1 MSTKAAAGEVLDWSF
16 GLRNSAGKYLTQETF
31 GFKLACAASIMK
43 KKQIWFL
50 EQDEG
55 DDFVHI
61 RSFLNRYIRVDGDGN
76 FLADVEE
83 KTDET
88 QLIIEAQEDG
98 KWCMKSKKYGWYLGG
113 NPEKERAAFT
123 TAKGPEHQWTV
134 HLAMHPQICLFNM
147 NRKAYVHLDN
157 NQFTT
162 DELVPWGDDATI
174 TMHFFDANGTYGLVA
189 ASGAYLSAS
198 GALKENPDESCEFI
212 IVFNG
217 GKVSFR
223 SITNGK
229 YLTAL
234 GAKGTCK
241 ATKSAITKDELFH
254 MEDSFPQLK
263 MTAVNGKKLSIKQG
277 VELAASQSETT
288 DLEIFQ
294 VEPVGNNKW
303 TFKASNGKFWTLTD
317 GAVHADSE
325 TCDADEQK
333 FEIEWLGN
341 KIAIKA
347 PNGKYCV
354 QMLNGY
360 IHAKGSDASSD
371 SKTVYVYEI
380 VNRPKLVLRGEYGF
394 IGTLP
399 SGLLECNKSVP
410 EVYSMHITQGFCKIS
425 HANGK
430 YWKVGPNGVSA
441 TGDSPE
447 QYTMSLHED
456 SMMCLM
462 HDGKY
467 FEGFQN
473 GAFTLT
479 GTKPGKSTLFEY

>member
-1 MSTKAAAGEVLDWSF
+1 MSIRAAAGEVLDWSF
-16 GLRNSAGKYLTQETF
+16 GLRNAAGKYLTQETF

-50 EQDEG
+50 EQSEG
-55 DDFVHI
+55 DDHCYI
-61 RSFLNRYIRVDGDGN
+61 RSHLNRYIRVDGDGN
-76 FLADVEE
+76 FLADVED

-88 QLIIEAQEDG
+88 EIIIEAQDDG
-98 KWCMKSKKYGWYLGG
+98 KWCLKSKKYGWYCGG
-113 NPEKERAAFT
+113 QPEKERAAFT
-123 TAKGPEHQWTV
+123 TAKGVEHMWTV
-134 HLAMHPQICLFNM
+134 HLAMHPQICLMNI
-147 NRKAYVHLDN
+147 NRKAYVHFDDN
-157 NQFTT
+157 ALTT

-174 TMHFFDANGTYGLVA
+174 TMHFFDKSGCYGLI
-189 ASGAYLSAS
+189 ASNGSFLSSS
-198 GALKENPDESCEFI
+198 GALKKDPDASCEFI

-217 GKVSFR
+217 GKVSFK
-223 SITNGK
+223 SAANGK

-263 MTAVNGKKLSIKQG
+263 FTAVNGKKISIKQG
-277 VELAASQSETT
+277 VELAASQTETT
-288 DLEIFQ
+288 DNEIFQ
-294 VEPVGNNKW
+294 VEPVGNNQW
-303 TFKASNGKFWTLTD
+303 TFKSANGKFWSLVD
-317 GAVHADSE
+317 GAVHAVSDSASSDNE
-325 TCDADEQK
+325 K
-333 FEIEWLGN
+333 FTIEWLGN
-341 KIAIKA
+341 KVAIKA
-347 PNGKYCV
+347 SNGKYCQ

-360 IHAKGSDASSD
+360 IHAKASAATEEE
-371 SKTVYVYEI
+371 KTVYVYEI

-399 SGLLECNKSVP
+399 SGLLECNKSIP
-410 EVYSMHITQGFCKIS
+410 EVYTMHVTQGYCKIS
-425 HANGK
+425 HSNGK

-441 TGDSPE
+441 SGDSPE

-462 HDGKY
+462 YDGKY

-473 GAFTLT
+473 GAFTCT
-479 GTKPGKSTLFEY
+479 GTAPGKSTRFEY